1 MKIENFIRRYAGI
14 LLTIFCICILLIG
27 LNIVDGLSEL
37 SDIDYELSNIER
49 ELDNIGS
56 QLSDI
61 DLELKH
67 GNRR

>member
-37 SDIDYELSNIER
+37 SDIDYELSNIDG
-49 ELDNIGS
+49 ELSNIGH
-56 QLSDI
+56 QLSNI

-67 GNRR
+67 KN

>member
-27 LNIVDGLSEL
+27 LTIVDGLSEL
-37 SDIDYELSNIER
+37 SDIDYQLSNIDGELSNI
-49 ELDNIGS
+49 GH
-56 QLSDI
+56 QLSNI

-67 GNRR
+67 KN

>member
-27 LNIVDGLSEL
+27 LTIVDGLSEL
-37 SDIDYELSNIER
+37 SDIDYQLSNIDGELSNIG
-49 ELDNIGS
+49 N

-67 GNRR
+67 KN

>member
-27 LNIVDGLSEL
+27 LTIVDGLSEL
-37 SDIDYELSNIER
+37 SDIDRQLSNIER
-49 ELDNIGS
+49 QLNNIGR

-61 DLELKH
+61 EVELKH
-67 GNRR
+67 PYRR